1 MPSNENITIISANR
15 KRFSTSGLKELWRSR
30 ELIVFFAWRD
40 IKVRYKQTVL
50 GAGWAV
56 LQPLITAGIFTIFFN
71 RVAKIDTG
79 SLAVP
84 YPVFAYLGLTYWGA
98 FANSLTNVSNSILN
112 NIGVINKIYFP
123 RLVPPLSSIAL
134 SAVDFIFAIIVFFIL
149 ILLFKV
155 DISLF
160 GALMIIPSLILCLFS
175 AFAVGLTFAALNAKY
190 RDVRSV
196 LPFIVQA
203 LFFMTPV
210 IYPISMIPERFQIYA
225 YLNPATGAISSV
237 KAALFNQDIDWR
249 GLLISW
255 ISAIIC
261 LLIGIWAFR
270 KAERHFADYL

>member
-1 MPSNENITIISANR
+1 MLSTTTVTHVSAKRKKFIPSLR
-15 KRFSTSGLKELWRSR
+15 ELWSSR
-30 ELIVFFAWRD
+30 ELILFFAWRD
-40 IKVRYKQTVL
+40 IKVRYKQTIL

-56 LQPLITAGIFTIFFN
+56 LQPLITALIFTVFFN

-79 SLAVP
+79 SSAIP

-98 FANSLTNVSNSILN
+98 FSGGLSNVSNSILN

-123 RLVPPLSSIAL
+123 RLVPPLSAIAL
-134 SAVDFIFAIIVFFIL
+134 SLVDFLFAIVVFFIL
-149 ILLFKV
+149 ILFFKV
-155 DISLF
+155 NISLV
-160 GALMIIPSLILCLFS
+160 GVLMIFPSIFLAVFA

-196 LPFIVQA
+196 LPFLIQA

-210 IYPISMIPERFQIYA
+210 IYPITMIPKKFQIFA
-225 YLNPATGAISSV
+225 YINPATGAINSV
-237 KAALFNQDIDWR
+237 KSALFNQPIDWK

-255 ISAIIC
+255 ISAFIC
-261 LLIGIWAFR
+261 LIIGVWAFR